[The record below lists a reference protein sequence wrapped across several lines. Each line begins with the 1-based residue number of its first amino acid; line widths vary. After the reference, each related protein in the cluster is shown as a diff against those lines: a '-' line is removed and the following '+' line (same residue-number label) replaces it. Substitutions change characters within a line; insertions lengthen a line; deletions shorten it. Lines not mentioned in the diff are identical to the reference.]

1 MRITLPK
8 ETNSLLKIAVI
19 KQSKNT
25 AITRNTILKQSVIK
39 AVENVVN
46 DRATVKC
53 RFSIVKPNE
62 DGLYIC
68 RLQFSRFPI
77 VLAYKANSQT
87 WLKENGDAY
96 ADEVVTGWI
105 PIKLDL
111 LSIELR

>member
-1 MRITLPK
+1 MRITLSK
-8 ETNSLLKIAVI
+8 EANTLLKIAVI

-25 AITRNTILKQSVIK
+25 AITRNAILKPSVIK
-39 AVENVVN
+39 AVESVIN
-46 DRATVKC
+46 DYATVES
-53 RFSIVKPNE
+53 RFSIVKPNK

-96 ADEVVTGWI
+96 INEVVTGWI
-105 PIKLDL
+105 PIKLSL
-111 LSIELR
+111 LSIGLI